1 MGLIAPIAVMA
12 PGLELTLVLTDIIF
26 FTIWW
31 LEELVPKMRMR
42 NILKHCRLSRIFNKM
57 GLLWVKVCV
66 YMCVDVGVK
75 VCVCS

>member
-1 MGLIAPIAVMA
+1 MA
-12 PGLELTLVLTDIIF
+12 LGLELTLVMTDMIF
-26 FTIWW
+26 
-31 LEELVPKMRMR
+31 EELVPKMRMR

-57 GLLWVKVCV
+57 GLLWVKECV